1 MTKLNPIRYLRGQT
15 NKEVYVRL
23 KDGSEYIG
31 RLIATDSTM
40 NLILDDAKRLQ
51 GGGREVKAVLG
62 KVLIRGSMIQYISF
76 DPDKAAYEALTGG

>member
-1 MTKLNPIRYLRGQT
+1 MSQLNPIRYLRSMI

-31 RLIATDSTM
+31 KLIATDTTM
-40 NLILDDAKRLQ
+40 NLVLDEAKRLQ

-62 KVLIRGSMIQYISF
+62 KVFIRGSMIQYISF
-76 DPDKAAYEALTGG
+76 EPEKAAYEALTS